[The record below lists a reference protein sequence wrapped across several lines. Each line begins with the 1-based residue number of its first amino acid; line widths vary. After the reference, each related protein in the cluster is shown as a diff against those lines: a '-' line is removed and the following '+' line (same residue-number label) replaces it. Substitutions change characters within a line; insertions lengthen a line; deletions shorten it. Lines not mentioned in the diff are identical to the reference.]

1 VRPSPFCRLLSEAAG
16 VIVASVEYR
25 LAPEHPYPAA
35 VEDTLAAVHWAAN
48 NAAEWGGNPSRLA
61 LGGDSAGANLAA
73 IARWLRAT
81 LGPGPLVSGLR
92 AHPERRAGAP
102 QY

>member
-73 IARWLRAT
+73 IALAAGDARART
-81 LGPGPLVSGLR
+81 IGQWAAGPS
-92 AHPERRAGAP
+92 
-102 QY
+102 